1 MAVLKMQRISLCG
14 LNRDR
19 KAILERLQELGMV
32 EINFRKKD
40 IIKGLKKQDTTDQK
54 NDFEKRAQ
62 KADQAL
68 EILNRYAPEKTS
80 LLDSLA
86 GKPLIEREK
95 YRETVGRQ
103 DEYLDAV
110 NKILELEKQISE
122 SRSEAA
128 KYQNQIEMLQPWMS
142 LDVPMDITGTR
153 QTRVLLGT
161 ITGQAAEEHIRT
173 VLKEQKQPIENVL
186 VQTIAVDKDQ
196 TCLAVIC
203 MKKDCEAVEDVL
215 RGLGFTK
222 PSIQTSRIPQEGE
235 KCLYDE
241 IRMCEER
248 QEAYRNE
255 IIDLADLRA
264 DIKLI
269 SDYYRM
275 MTGRYEVLGQLPQT
289 KNTFALSGYV
299 PERVAEAIRQEI
311 MEKYT
316 ADVRIEELDEKE
328 NAPVLLK
335 NNKFSESVEGVVAS
349 FGLPKKGEFDPTLIM
364 SFFYVFFFGLMLSD
378 AAYGAIISIGCAFA
392 LFKFPRMDAGL
403 RKSIKMFFWCGLST
417 VFWGV
422 MFGGYFGDVV
432 TVVGRTFFGKE
443 ITVDALWFIPLN
455 DPMKMLMFSLLFGL
469 IHLFTGL
476 ALKGYMMLKDKDIVG
491 FISDVVS
498 WFLFLIGLILILLP
512 TSLFY
517 SISQMEFDF
526 GPGLQMA
533 AKVMAVV
540 GAVIIL
546 VMSGRRKKKKIG
558 IRLALGVYDLYNI
571 TGWLSDVLSY
581 SRLLAL
587 GLATGVIAQVVNQMG
602 SMVGKSVFGVIFFI
616 VVFIVGHIL
625 NMGIN
630 VLGAYV
636 HTNRLQFVEFFGK
649 FYEGGGKPFEPFMA
663 KTKYVDIQE
672 EK

>member
-14 LNRDR
+14 LNKDR

-40 IIKGLKKQDTTDQK
+40 IKNLKKKDTTEQRT
-54 NDFEKRAQ
+54 DFEKRAQ

-95 YRETVGRQ
+95 YKETVEKQ

-110 NKILELEKQISE
+110 NKILELEKEIAESKSE
-122 SRSEAA
+122 VA

-142 LDVPMDITGTR
+142 LDVPMDISGTK
-153 QTRVLLGT
+153 QTKLLLGT
-161 ITGQAAEEHIRT
+161 ITGQAVEEQILT
-173 VLKEQKQPIENVL
+173 AFKTQKNPINNVL
-186 VQTIAVDKDQ
+186 VQIIASDKDQ
-196 TCLAVIC
+196 TYLAVLC
-203 MKKDCEAVEDVL
+203 MKKECDAVEDIL
-215 RGLGFTK
+215 RGIGFTK
-222 PSIQTSRIPQEGE
+222 PSGLISRIPEAEE
-235 KCLYDE
+235 KYLYEE
-241 IRMCEER
+241 ISKCEER
-248 QEAYRNE
+248 TRAFESE
-255 IIDLADLRA
+255 IKELAGLRD

-275 MTGRYEVLGQLPQT
+275 MAGRYEVLGQLPQT

-316 ADVRIEELDEKE
+316 ADVQIEETGEKE
-328 NAPVLLK
+328 DVPVLLS
-335 NNKFSESVEGVVAS
+335 NNKFSESVEGVLSS
-349 FGLPKKGEFDPTLIM
+349 FGLPKKGEFDPTFIM

-378 AAYGAIISIGCAFA
+378 AAYGAIISIGCGFV
-392 LFKFPRMDAGL
+392 LLKFPRMDAGL
-403 RKSIKMFFWCGLST
+403 RKAIKMFFWCGIST
-417 VFWGV
+417 AFWGV

-432 TVVGRTFFGKE
+432 TVVSRTFFGKE
-443 ITVDALWFIPLN
+443 ITIDALWFVPLN
-455 DPMKMLMFSLLFGL
+455 EPMRMLIYSLLFGI

-498 WFLFLIGLILILLP
+498 WFLFLIGLILMLLP

-533 AKVMAVV
+533 AKVMAVA

-602 SMVGKSVFGVIFFI
+602 SMLGNSVIGIIFFI
-616 VVFIVGHIL
+616 IVFIIGHL
-625 NMGIN
+625 FNMAIN

-649 FYEGGGKPFEPFMA
+649 FYEGGGKPFEPFRA

>member
-1 MAVLKMQRISLCG
+1 M
-14 LNRDR
+14 
-19 KAILERLQELGMV
+19 
-32 EINFRKKD
+32 
-40 IIKGLKKQDTTDQK
+40 
-54 NDFEKRAQ
+54 
-62 KADQAL
+62 
-68 EILNRYAPEKTS
+68 
-80 LLDSLA
+80 
-86 GKPLIEREK
+86 
-95 YRETVGRQ
+95 
-103 DEYLDAV
+103 
-110 NKILELEKQISE
+110 
-122 SRSEAA
+122 
-128 KYQNQIEMLQPWMS
+128 
-142 LDVPMDITGTR
+142 
-153 QTRVLLGT
+153 
-161 ITGQAAEEHIRT
+161 
-173 VLKEQKQPIENVL
+173 
-186 VQTIAVDKDQ
+186 
-196 TCLAVIC
+196 
-203 MKKDCEAVEDVL
+203 
-215 RGLGFTK
+215 
-222 PSIQTSRIPQEGE
+222 
-235 KCLYDE
+235 
-241 IRMCEER
+241 
-248 QEAYRNE
+248 
-255 IIDLADLRA
+255 
-264 DIKLI
+264 
-269 SDYYRM
+269 
-275 MTGRYEVLGQLPQT
+275 
-289 KNTFALSGYV
+289 

-392 LFKFPRMDAGL
+392 LLKFPRMDAGL

-517 SISQMEFDF
+517 SISQMEFNF